1 MTDTPYVR
9 PPQPPEEPDNLAAST
24 LVWYRATAPTGFTAP
39 RVQEIMRAA
48 RRRSLL
54 RSGMLVAIVLAIV
67 GVPVLLFR
75 PSGHQLGGPNLG
87 GGPRTSAS
95 AADRPSLPANE
106 GRQPPGPSFPG
117 MGERI
122 DLTTFRT
129 RLPTIV
135 EPEGAA
141 TPSCPGGDVVFHS
154 DGQNPA
160 RATLGRTT
168 YVIGGHPTM
177 PDHML
182 PNVAVDVDG
191 DGTNEI
197 VTTIAC
203 EPTGGRRT
211 VNLYVLK
218 RNGSGYDVLDVPF
231 SDNRSFNTPRP
242 ILFNFGVTG
251 RTLVL
256 TLDDLG
262 AQPEPAPSKIPDG
275 RPENP
280 RDVIME
286 WDGKAY
292 QPRVGNYHW

>member
-1 MTDTPYVR
+1 MTDPPYVR
-9 PPQPPEEPDNLAAST
+9 APQPPEKPDSPAPSAPVSDRTTVPAS
-24 LVWYRATAPTGFTAP
+24 FTPPAVP
-39 RVQEIMRAA
+39 EVVRAA
-48 RRRSLL
+48 RRRYLL

-67 GVPVLLFR
+67 GVPILLFR
-75 PSGHQLGGPNLG
+75 PSGHQRGGPDLG
-87 GGPRTSAS
+87 EDSRASAN
-95 AADRPSLPANE
+95 AADRRSLPPNE
-106 GRQPPGPSFPG
+106 GRLPPEPSFPA

-122 DLTTFRT
+122 DLATFRT

-141 TPSCPGGDVVFHS
+141 APSCPGGAVVFHS

-168 YVIGGHPTM
+168 YVISGHPTM
-177 PDHML
+177 PDHIL
-182 PNVAVDVDG
+182 PNVAVDIDG

-218 RNGSGYDVLDVPF
+218 RNGTGYDVLDVPF

-242 ILFNFGVTG
+242 ILFNFGVTD

-256 TLDDLG
+256 TLDDLR
-262 AQPEPAPSKIPDG
+262 AQPKPAPSKIPDG

-286 WDGKAY
+286 WNGETY
-292 QPRVGNYHW
+292 QPQVGNYHW